1 MEKLKS
7 SRDRLIFFIF
17 LSILLH
23 FLSFSFYVVSK
34 NKTEIPL
41 FEIVDLS
48 QNNSKHKK
56 ANNRND
62 LEVSGGNRE
71 NFTNENLSDIEKP
84 ILNKKEISF
93 VKKSKNLT
101 STNKI
106 QNPRLPRRHTVS
118 AETTDP
124 VYAGY
129 VEEWRRRVEIIG
141 NLYYPQDLALKGI
154 SGDLLLDAAIDKE
167 GKIKSVRILR
177 TSGNSVLDNAAI
189 NIVKLASP
197 FSPLPKKI
205 IEETDIL
212 HITRTWK
219 FSNKDSDLK

>member
-62 LEVSGGNRE
+62 LEVSGGNKE

-141 NLYYPQDLALKGI
+141 NLYYPQNLALKGI

>member
-1 MEKLKS
+1 M
-7 SRDRLIFFIF
+7 
-17 LSILLH
+17 H

-141 NLYYPQDLALKGI
+141 NLYYPRDLALKGI

>member
-23 FLSFSFYVVSK
+23 FLSFSFYIVSK

-93 VKKSKNLT
+93 ANKSKNLT
-101 STNKI
+101 STSKL

-118 AETTDP
+118 AETKDP

>member
-141 NLYYPQDLALKGI
+141 NLYYHQDLALKGI

>member
-219 FSNKDSDLK
+219 FSDKDSNLK

>member
-62 LEVSGGNRE
+62 LELSGGNRE

-154 SGDLLLDAAIDKE
+154 SGDLLLDAAIDRE

>member
-1 MEKLKS
+1 MKKLEA

-23 FLSFSFYVVSK
+23 FLFFSFYIVSK
-34 NKTEIPL
+34 NKTETPL

-48 QNNSKHKK
+48 QNNSKHER

-62 LEVSGGNRE
+62 LGVSERRRE

>member
-71 NFTNENLSDIEKP
+71 NFTNESLSDIEKP

>member
-1 MEKLKS
+1 MNKLKT

-23 FLSFSFYVVSK
+23 FLFFSFYIVSM

-48 QNNSKHKK
+48 QNNSKDEIT
-56 ANNRND
+56 NIRND
-62 LEVSGGNRE
+62 LGVAEKNRE
-71 NFTNENLSDIEKP
+71 NFTKNNSSNIESP

-93 VKKSKNLT
+93 IKKNKIINST
-101 STNKI
+101 SKI
-106 QNPRLPRRHTVS
+106 QNPSLPRRHTVS
-118 AETTDP
+118 AETKDP
-124 VYAGY
+124 IYAGY

-154 SGDLLLDAAIDKE
+154 SGDLLLDAAIDRK
-167 GKIKSVRILR
+167 GKIKSIRILR

-197 FSPLPKKI
+197 FSPLPEKI

-219 FSNKDSDLK
+219 FSNKGSNLK

>member
-1 MEKLKS
+1 M
-7 SRDRLIFFIF
+7 
-17 LSILLH
+17 
-23 FLSFSFYVVSK
+23 

-48 QNNSKHKK
+48 QNNSKDEIT
-56 ANNRND
+56 NIRND
-62 LEVSGGNRE
+62 LGVPERNGE
-71 NFTNENLSDIEKP
+71 NFTNNNSSNIESP

-93 VKKSKNLT
+93 IKKNKILN

-106 QNPRLPRRHTVS
+106 QNPSLPRRHTVS
-118 AETTDP
+118 AETKDP
-124 VYAGY
+124 IYAGY

-154 SGDLLLDAAIDKE
+154 SGDLLLDAAIDRN
-167 GKIKSVRILR
+167 GKIKSIRILR

-197 FSPLPKKI
+197 FSPLPEKI

-219 FSNKDSDLK
+219 FSNKGSNLK

>member
-1 MEKLKS
+1 M
-7 SRDRLIFFIF
+7 
-17 LSILLH
+17 
-23 FLSFSFYVVSK
+23 

-48 QNNSKHKK
+48 RNNSKDEIT
-56 ANNRND
+56 NIRND
-62 LEVSGGNRE
+62 LGVSERNRE
-71 NFTNENLSDIEKP
+71 NFTNNNSSNIKSP

-93 VKKSKNLT
+93 IKKNKILN

-106 QNPRLPRRHTVS
+106 QNPSLPRRHTVS
-118 AETTDP
+118 AETKDP
-124 VYAGY
+124 IYAGY

-154 SGDLLLDAAIDKE
+154 SGDLLLDAAIDRN
-167 GKIKSVRILR
+167 GKIKSIRILR

-197 FSPLPKKI
+197 FSPLPEKI

-219 FSNKDSDLK
+219 FSNKGSNLK

>member
-219 FSNKDSDLK
+219 FSNKDSNLK

>member
-84 ILNKKEISF
+84 IPNKKEISF

>member
-1 MEKLKS
+1 MNKLKA

-23 FLSFSFYVVSK
+23 FLFFSIYIVAK

-41 FEIVDLS
+41 FEVMELP
-48 QNNSKHKK
+48 QNNSENKK
-56 ANNRND
+56 VNSSEVPEKNEGNFVNEDANKI
-62 LEVSGGNRE
+62 E
-71 NFTNENLSDIEKP
+71 NAI
-84 ILNKKEISF
+84 INKKEISF
-93 VKKSKNLT
+93 INKNSILSSTSKI
-101 STNKI
+101 K
-106 QNPRLPRRHTVS
+106 NPDLPRRHTVS
-118 AETTDP
+118 AETKDP
-124 VYAGY
+124 IYAGY

-141 NLYYPQDLALKGI
+141 NLYYPQEQALKGI
-154 SGDLLLDAAIDKE
+154 SGDLLLDAAIDKD
-167 GKIKSVRILR
+167 GKIKNIRILR

-197 FSPLPKKI
+197 FSPLPEKV

-219 FSNKDSDLK
+219 FSNKE